1 MPHPA
6 AEREVIMIKLGEVQ
20 TLEVIKTTDFG
31 VYLGEPGKDYSSEDS
46 SNTSRPKW
54 ESKSN
59 NGNRQTKTGQAIH
72 INELSKILLPKNQV
86 ANGIKLGDQIE
97 VFIYKDSED
106 RPIATTTIP
115 VLTLGKTALLR
126 VKEVTSIGAFLEW
139 GLAKDLLLP
148 FKEQTSRVHSG
159 EDVLVSLYIDKSERL
174 CATMKV
180 YSLLDCYSPYQKD
193 DKVIGTV
200 YEIVESFGAFVAV
213 DNRYCALIPTK
224 ELYRPLKVG
233 DSVEARVT
241 QVKDDGKLDLSIRE
255 KSYVQLDS
263 DAELIFNRLQ
273 EAGGF
278 LPYHDKTDAEVI
290 KSQFNLSKNAYKRAI
305 GRLMKEEKITIAD
318 TGITEVKEK

>member
-1 MPHPA
+1 
-6 AEREVIMIKLGEVQ
+6 MIKLGEVQ
-20 TLEVIKTTDFG
+20 TLEIIKTTDFG
-31 VYLGEPGKDYSSEDS
+31 VYLGEPGKDSSSGDS
-46 SNTSRPKW
+46 SFSSHTKW
-54 ESKSN
+54 ESKGY
-59 NGNRQTKTGQAIH
+59 NGNRQTRPGQAIH
-72 INELSKILLPKNQV
+72 VNDVNKILLPKNQV
-86 ANGIKLGDQIE
+86 PSGVKLGDQLE

-106 RPIATTTIP
+106 RPIATTAIP

-148 FKEQTSRVHSG
+148 FKEQTARVHSG

-180 YSLLDCYSPYQKD
+180 YDYLDCNSPYQKND
-193 DKVIGTV
+193 RVIGTV

-263 DAELIFNRLQ
+263 DAEMIFNKLR

-278 LPYHDKTDAEVI
+278 LPYHDKTDAEII
-290 KSQFNLSKNAYKRAI
+290 KAQFNLSKNAFKRAI
-305 GRLMKEEKITIAD
+305 GRLMKEEKITISD
-318 TGITEVKEK
+318 TGITQVK